1 MLAVAMTAAQP
12 VPSPLSALLAKAGV
26 ERPVAG
32 WCAGEFRP
40 GRPGAYAVAITES
53 PAGGRYLVVESDAGV
68 FELSGFEGGAELSCY
83 SPAEARKVDETIRR
97 SETIQGSI
105 TPEYPTTV
113 VCGFVEDTSAV
124 CWQYSPLKRA
134 FVKVGGWVT

>member
-1 MLAVAMTAAQP
+1 M
-12 VPSPLSALLAKAGV
+12 V
-26 ERPVAG
+26 EP
-32 WCAGEFRP
+32 
-40 GRPGAYAVAITES
+40 
-53 PAGGRYLVVESDAGV
+53 DAGV
-68 FELSGFEGGAELSCY
+68 FELGGFKGGAELSCY
-83 SPAEARKVDETIRR
+83 SPAEARKVNVTIRR

-113 VCGFVEDTSAV
+113 ACGFVEDTTAV